1 MENSLL
7 MLPRLGNNGGRGGV
21 IQVGCLTY
29 AFDVCSG
36 DGDIPLEGACYTS
49 GMGAPWVV
57 T

>member
-1 MENSLL
+1 MSLPL
-7 MLPRLGNNGGRGGV
+7 ILSTLGNNGGRGGV

-36 DGDIPLEGACYTS
+36 KGDIELEGVCYTS